1 MPGWSITPSIRV
13 RDVEASLAF
22 YTGTLGFSVRR
33 GTAED
38 GNISLNRGDANLM
51 LEGPNPVFYSDAY
64 NAAIA
69 ARVGTPSAMALYM
82 EAEDL
87 EALHDRLTADG
98 IAIIDPLADRPWG
111 QAEFTVADLDGNWLT
126 FYMPLSP
133 AQS

>member
-1 MPGWSITPSIRV
+1 MPGWSVSPSIRV

-22 YTGTLGFSVRR
+22 YTESLGFTVRR
-33 GTAED
+33 GTAEE

-51 LEGPNPVFYSDAY
+51 LEGPEPAFYSDAY

-87 EALHDRLTADG
+87 EALHERLVAAG
-98 IAIIDPLADRPWG
+98 IAIIDPLAERPWG

-126 FYMPLSP
+126 FYRPLHSEQP
-133 AQS
+133 